1 LQHIPNEGEVIN
13 LDEVDEDTMRV
24 TNLVIA
30 MMMMM
35 MILCDVGSTT
45 KLFQNLLFQILSYLK
60 SQISILKI
68 SDFFRFHF

>member
-1 LQHIPNEGEVIN
+1 MQHIPNEGEVIN

-30 MMMMM
+30 MMM